1 MSSQQRYRWV
11 DAALARVTAGGEGS
25 MAVPWPDLNGATD
38 GQVGQWRA
46 WLAQVWAH
54 EPVVEAIEVASPVLA
69 RQVAHLHA
77 GHDIK
82 PQHLRRMVLSVARYV
97 LRMTGRATPFG
108 LFAGVAPVRFGT
120 EVNVRWGEDHQVTA
134 RPDAA
139 WLSSVVSDLEG
150 CPQLLRRL
158 TVVASNLCFVRDGRL
173 VVPCQPVNGVG
184 PDEPAEVSLRHTR
197 AVETVVR
204 AARSPVG
211 VEELAGKL
219 AADHPA
225 TPPMVIEAML
235 AELVRRGVLLTCLR
249 PAMTVTDPL
258 GQVLERLAAVGADTI
273 SEVGP
278 IVRRLQTVHDD
289 LARHNHTGSASI
301 RRRGLRTAAAERMSA
316 IFSAVERPLAV
327 DLRLDCRIELPQQVV
342 RQAQT
347 AAWLLTRLTPYPT
360 GPAALRDYHRRFVDR
375 YGTGALV
382 GVRDLVDFDTGL
394 GYPAGYRESMAN
406 PPAPAMSERGLRLLA
421 LAQTAAVAGD
431 REVIL
436 DEATVTSLEVEPEPP
451 VAPHTD
457 LCVQLHAPTRQALA
471 AGEFDLFVV
480 GAARAAATMTGR
492 FLHLLDPADRD
503 RMAAAYRRLPTLDPD
518 AVPAQVSCPPL
529 YARTGNVARAP
540 ATQLRVISLGEYPT
554 GGQNATIPL
563 DELAVGADT
572 SRLYLVSLSS
582 YRLVEPTMFQ
592 AVEFRNHVHPL
603 ARFLCEITT
612 GHAAA
617 CTPLLWEAATGMPF
631 LPRLRYGRIVLAA
644 ARWRLSAANLPDH
657 GAPWAGWARAVADWR
672 HRFRVPDRVCL
683 GEGDQRLR
691 LDLEQ
696 PLHLALLRTHLDRTG
711 HAIVHEAPA
720 PDAFGWLDGRPHEIV
735 IPMAATRQPE
745 RPTVPRPRSA
755 ARVVG
760 REHGHLPGDS
770 PWLSA
775 RLYAHPDR
783 HTTILTDHLP
793 RLLSA
798 WDHPVQWWFLR
809 YRDPQPHLRLR
820 LKAPDGYGRAA
831 ERVGAWAT
839 DLRRRGLVNQLLLDT
854 YYPEVGRYG
863 NGEVLA
869 AAEAVFVADSSA
881 AVAQMAAAAGG
892 DLNPQA
898 LCAASLVDLAIALT
912 GSVANGL
919 QWLVDQVKR
928 QATPA
933 LPRDLHDDAIRLAN
947 PHDGGAGLRALRGG
961 QPVAAAWAQ
970 RRTALAGYRQQL
982 DATFQPDPTPVLASL
997 LHMHHARVL
1006 GVEPD
1011 SEQTCH
1017 RLARAAALS
1026 WTARTAGAAR

>member
-1 MSSQQRYRWV
+1 VSSQQRYQWV
-11 DAALARVTAGGEGS
+11 DAAMVRVTTGGDGL
-25 MAVPWPDLNGATD
+25 MAVPWPDLDRATNE
-38 GQVGQWRA
+38 QMGQWRA

-54 EPVVEAIEVASPVLA
+54 RPVVEAIEVASPVLA

-77 GHDIK
+77 GHEFK
-82 PQHLRRMVLSVARYV
+82 PQQLRRMVLSVAKYV

-108 LFAGVAPVRFGT
+108 LFAGVAPLRFGT
-120 EVNVRWGEDHQVTA
+120 EVTVRWGEGPRVTA

-139 WLSSVVSDLEG
+139 WLSSVVTYLEG

-158 TVVASNLCFVRDGRL
+158 TVVANNLCFVRDDRL
-173 VVPCQPVNGVG
+173 VVPCQSVNDTG
-184 PDEPAEVSLRHTR
+184 PDEPAEVSVRHTSP
-197 AVETVVR
+197 VETVVR

-211 VEELAGKL
+211 VDELAGKL

-258 GQVLERLAAVGADTI
+258 GHVLGQLAAVGAETI

-278 IVRRLQTVHDD
+278 HVRRLQTVHNAM
-289 LARHNHTGSASI
+289 ARHNHTRSARV
-301 RRRGLRTAAAERMSA
+301 RRRLRTTAAERMAA
-316 IFSAVERPLAV
+316 ISTVTERLLAV
-327 DLRLDCRIELPQQVV
+327 DLRIDCQIELPQQVV
-342 RQAQT
+342 REAQT
-347 AAWLLTRLTPYPT
+347 AASLLTGLTPYST
-360 GPAALRDYHRRFVDR
+360 GSAGLRDYHRRFVDR

-382 GVRDLVDFDTGL
+382 PVRDLVDADTGL
-394 GYPAGYRESMAN
+394 GYPAGYRESILN
-406 PPAPAMSERGLRLLA
+406 PPTPAVSERDLRLLA
-421 LAQTAAVAGD
+421 LAQTAAMAGD

-436 DEATVTSLEVEPEPP
+436 DEATVASLEVEPEPP

-457 LCVQLHAPTRQALA
+457 LCVQVHAPTRQALA
-471 AGEFDLFVV
+471 QGEFDLLVV
-480 GAARAAATMTGR
+480 GAARAAGTMTGR

-503 RMAAAYRRLPTLDPD
+503 RMASAYRQLPTLDPD

-540 ATQLRVISLGEYPT
+540 ATQPRVISLAEYPT
-554 GGQNATIPL
+554 GGENSMIPL

-572 SRLYLVSLSS
+572 SRLYLMSPSS

-592 AVEFRNHVHPL
+592 AVAFRNHIHPL

-612 GHAAA
+612 GYAAA
-617 CTPLLWEAATGMPF
+617 CTPFLWEAATGLPF

-657 GAPWAGWARAVADWR
+657 RAPWAQWARAVADWR

-691 LDLEQ
+691 LDLDQ
-696 PLHLALLRTHLDRTG
+696 PLHLALLRAHLDRTG
-711 HAIVHEAPA
+711 HAVVHEPPT

-735 IPMAATRQPE
+735 IPMAATRQPA
-745 RPTVPRPRSA
+745 RPRAPRPRSA
-755 ARVVG
+755 ARIG
-760 REHGHLPGDS
+760 REHGHRPGDS
-770 PWLSA
+770 PWLSI

-783 HTTILTDHLP
+783 QATILTDHLP

-798 WDHPVQWWFLR
+798 WDHAVRWWFLR
-809 YRDPQPHLRLR
+809 YSDPQPHLRLR
-820 LKAPDGYGRAA
+820 LKAIDGYGLAA

-839 DLRRRGLVNQLLLDT
+839 DLRRRGLANHLLLDT

-881 AVAQMAAAAGG
+881 AVAQIAAAAGG
-892 DLNPQA
+892 NPNPQA
-898 LCAASLVDLAIALT
+898 LCAASFVDLAIALT
-912 GSVANGL
+912 GGVADGL

-947 PHDGGAGLRALRGG
+947 PHDRGAGLRALPGG
-961 QPVAAAWAQ
+961 QRAAAAWAQ
-970 RRTALAGYRQQL
+970 RRTALAGYRHQL
-982 DATFQPDPTPVLASL
+982 DTTVQPGPTPVLASL
-997 LHMHHARVL
+997 LHMHHARVF
-1006 GVEPD
+1006 GVKPD
-1011 SEQTCH
+1011 SEKTCH

-1026 WTARTAGAAR
+1026 WTTRTVGATP